1 MDRINI
7 GERLI
12 FDNLDLTPPKAI
24 IESLIAQIKEQT
36 KGIVIGVI
44 KEYDGPIEPYKKVVQ
59 DSIPSIASMSI
70 SSIWNSHIQ
79 PKEEI
84 IEVDI
89 QNTLGKTGDELS
101 KYEFY
106 LGTPIYE
113 QYKYR
118 ICFLQHGIANYP
130 VKVVLEQG
138 IADEINKRGRNSTC
152 IYNINSPTELEQ
164 LMVEIVTSRKVLE
177 IMQELININHINSE
191 KNDDF

>member
-24 IESLIAQIKEQT
+24 IETLIAQIKEQT

-59 DSIPSIASMSI
+59 DSISSIASMSI

-113 QYKYR
+113 QYK
-118 ICFLQHGIANYP
+118 
-130 VKVVLEQG
+130 
-138 IADEINKRGRNSTC
+138 
-152 IYNINSPTELEQ
+152 
-164 LMVEIVTSRKVLE
+164 
-177 IMQELININHINSE
+177 
-191 KNDDF
+191 